1 MQCNQKKQLKKK
13 VNMRKNYSYNV
24 TLKDAIS
31 KKKRTITVKATSM
44 LNAILSVE
52 TKNIY
57 EYVTKIVMIEL

>member
-1 MQCNQKKQLKKK
+1 
-13 VNMRKNYSYNV
+13 MRRNYLYNV

-31 KKKRTITVKATSM
+31 KEKRTITIKGTSM

-57 EYVTKIVMIEL
+57 EYITKIVMIEL